1 MRYLIYI
8 FKTKTI
14 NENPQIVNILEKII
28 YNYVNFIRYKINT
41 IRVKYDINFC
51 LKLIYYV
58 MDFDKYK
65 QQDYKFKKK

>member
-28 YNYVNFIRYKINT
+28 YYYVNFIRVI
-41 IRVKYDINFC
+41 
-51 LKLIYYV
+51 KLI
-58 MDFDKYK
+58 
-65 QQDYKFKKK
+65 QLE